1 MSNFAVIEDGV
12 VVNIIVADTL
22 SIAQELTNTTCV
34 EYTEQNPVRIG
45 WTWDGSNFIATE
57 VPTE

>member
-22 SIAQELTNTTCV
+22 SIAQEVTNSTCI
-34 EYTEQNPVRIG
+34 EYTEKNPVRIG
-45 WTWDGSNFIATE
+45 WIWDNKKFIAPE
-57 VPTE
+57 SE